1 MKLIVGLGNPGERY
15 RGTRHNVGFDV
26 VDLVAKR
33 RGLVFESC
41 AVDALMAKERG
52 PEATVMLA
60 KPTTYMNLSGV
71 AVRDLC
77 HYYRIDQEE
86 LLVVADDINLPV
98 GKLRVRRHGSDGGHN
113 GFGSIIEVLNTVRF
127 DRLRLGVGR
136 GDGRPDLADYVLD
149 RFEQEERKEI
159 DRAIE
164 RAACS
169 IDVFLEHGTDTMM
182 EQFNGEGSPDSS
194 S

>member
-52 PEATVMLA
+52 REATVMLA

-86 LLVVADDINLPV
+86 LLIVADDINLPV

-182 EQFNGEGSPDSS
+182 EQFNGEGSPDLSS
-194 S
+194 

>member
-1 MKLIVGLGNPGERY
+1 VKLIVGLGNPGEKY

-26 VDLVAKR
+26 VDLVAKQ

-52 PEATVMLA
+52 FEANVTLA

-77 HYYRIDQEE
+77 HYYRVNQED
-86 LLVVADDINLPV
+86 LLIVADDVNLPL
-98 GKLRVRRHGSDGGHN
+98 GKLRIRRHGSDGGHN
-113 GFGSIIEVLNTVRF
+113 GLGSIIEVLGTARF

-136 GDGRPDLADYVLD
+136 GDGRSGLANYVLN
-149 RFEQEERKEI
+149 RFEPKERAEI
-159 DRAIE
+159 DCAIE
-164 RAACS
+164 RAAFA
-169 IDVFLEHGTDTMM
+169 IDVFLKRGTDTMM
-182 EQFNGEGSPDSS
+182 GQFNGGEPQDSS
-194 S
+194 T

>member
-15 RGTRHNVGFDV
+15 RGTRHNNGFDV
-26 VDLVAKR
+26 VDLVAKQ

-52 PEATVMLA
+52 PGATVILA

-77 HYYRIDQEE
+77 HYYRVDQED
-86 LLVVADDINLPV
+86 LLVVADDVNLPL

-113 GFGSIIEVLNTVRF
+113 GFGSIIEVLSTATF

-136 GDGRPDLADYVLD
+136 GDDRADLADYVLN
-149 RFEQEERKEI
+149 RFDQAERKDI

-164 RAACS
+164 RAACAV
-169 IDVFLEHGTDTMM
+169 DVFLEHGTDTMM
-182 EQFNGEGSPDSS
+182 EQFNGGEPSDSS
-194 S
+194 T

>member
-1 MKLIVGLGNPGERY
+1 VKLIVGLGNPGDRY

-33 RGLVFESC
+33 RGLVFGSC
-41 AVDALMAKERG
+41 AVDALLARERG
-52 PEATVMLA
+52 LGATVMLA

-77 HYYRIDQEE
+77 HYYRIDQGE
-86 LLVVADDINLPV
+86 LLVVADDVNLPL
-98 GKLRVRRHGSDGGHN
+98 GKLRARRHGSDGGHN
-113 GFGSIIEVLNTVRF
+113 GFGSIIEVLSTAKF

-136 GDGRPDLADYVLD
+136 RDDRSDLADYVLD
-149 RFEQEERKEI
+149 RFSQEERKEI
-159 DRAIE
+159 DCAIE
-164 RAACS
+164 RAAFA

-182 EQFNGEGSPDSS
+182 EQFNRGESPDSS
-194 S
+194 K

>member
-1 MKLIVGLGNPGERY
+1 MKLIVGLGNPGDRY

-33 RGLVFESC
+33 LGLVFESC
-41 AVDALMAKERG
+41 AVDALLARERG
-52 PEATVMLA
+52 PGETVMLA

-77 HYYRIDQEE
+77 HYYRVDQGE
-86 LLVVADDINLPV
+86 LLIVADDVNLPL
-98 GKLRVRRHGSDGGHN
+98 GKLRARRHGSDGGHN
-113 GFGSIIEVLNTVRF
+113 GFGSIIEVLSTAKF

-136 GDGRPDLADYVLD
+136 GDDRSDLADYVLD
-149 RFEQEERKEI
+149 RFSQEERKQI
-159 DRAIE
+159 DCAIE
-164 RAACS
+164 HAACA

-182 EQFNGEGSPDSS
+182 EQFNRGESPDSS
-194 S
+194 K

>member
-52 PEATVMLA
+52 REATVMLA

>member
-52 PEATVMLA
+52 REATVMLA

-164 RAACS
+164 RAAFA

-182 EQFNGEGSPDSS
+182 EQFNRGESPDSS
-194 S
+194 K

>member
-1 MKLIVGLGNPGERY
+1 MKLIVGLGNPGEKY

-26 VDLVAKR
+26 VDLVAKQ

-52 PEATVMLA
+52 FEANVTLA

-77 HYYRIDQEE
+77 HYYRVNQED
-86 LLVVADDINLPV
+86 LLIVADDVNLPL
-98 GKLRVRRHGSDGGHN
+98 GKLRIRRHGSDGGHN
-113 GFGSIIEVLNTVRF
+113 GLGSIIEVLGTARF

-136 GDGRPDLADYVLD
+136 GGGR
-149 RFEQEERKEI
+149 
-159 DRAIE
+159 
-164 RAACS
+164 
-169 IDVFLEHGTDTMM
+169 
-182 EQFNGEGSPDSS
+182 
-194 S
+194 